1 MLTNKTYIIIQNINN
16 RSIFDKFQQYFLYV
30 IIVFGL
36 IGNLISLFIFTRPN
50 LKKNTNTGLLYT
62 LLCIFNLL
70 TLIEDGFIGIHTI
83 HILGYIYI
91 KFWCLTEFFIR
102 QSLKE
107 FLSWIQV
114 LICFDRFILVVFP
127 SKAFIMRK
135 KVI

>member
-1 MLTNKTYIIIQNINN
+1 MLTNKTYIVLQNINN

-30 IIVFGL
+30 IIVVGL

-50 LKKNTNTGLLYT
+50 LKKKTNTGLLYT
-62 LLCIFNLL
+62 FLCIFNLF

-83 HILGYIYI
+83 HVLGYIYI
-91 KFWCLTEFFIR
+91 NFWCFTEFFIR

-107 FLSWIQV
+107 VLSWIQV